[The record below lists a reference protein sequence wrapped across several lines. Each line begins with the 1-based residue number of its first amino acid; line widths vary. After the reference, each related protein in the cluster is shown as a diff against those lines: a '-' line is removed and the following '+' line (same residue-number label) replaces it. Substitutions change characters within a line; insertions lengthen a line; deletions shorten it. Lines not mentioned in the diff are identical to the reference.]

1 MRHCISCLPGK
12 CFFTAYINDNED
24 IIMKTKIIGLALLAL
39 TLGSV
44 IYYPS
49 LKARSADPNP
59 IPIAHIVAPVANPK
73 VDVVFVLDTTGS
85 MSGLIQTAK
94 DKIWSIATTMASAQ
108 PTPEIRIGLVAY
120 RDRGDHYVT
129 QVVDLS
135 DDLDSVYAAL
145 MDFQA
150 DGGGDTP
157 ESVNKALYDAVHN
170 ISWSQNSQ
178 AYQVVFLVGDAPPHM
193 DYQDEVNYPEIVAA
207 ATRKGIV
214 INTIQCGD
222 SPITAE
228 PWTQIASLGH
238 GKFFQVEQAGGAVA
252 MTTPYDAEL
261 ATLSARLD
269 DTRLYFG
276 SEEEKERMASKV
288 AATDK
293 LHEGSSLESRARR
306 AAFNMSAGGKVNLL
320 GKNDL
325 VDGIASGTIKLEEL
339 DEAELPSALKPMGP
353 AEQQAY
359 VAGLAQERSELQ
371 RQMRE
376 LAEDRDGYIAKK
388 VEEAGGF
395 KDSLDQ
401 KIYDAVA
408 EQATVAG
415 LEYEDGPEY

>member
-1 MRHCISCLPGK
+1 MRS
-12 CFFTAYINDNED
+12 
-24 IIMKTKIIGLALLAL
+24 KIFAIALFAL
-39 TLGSV
+39 TLGAV
-44 IYYPS
+44 VYYPA
-49 LKARSADPNP
+49 LKARTIEPQP
-59 IPIAHIVAPVANPK
+59 VPTAHIVAPQGAPR

-85 MSGLIQTAK
+85 MGGLIQTAK
-94 DKIWSIATTMASAQ
+94 DKIWSIATTMASAR

-120 RDRGDHYVT
+120 RDRGDQYVT
-129 QVVDLS
+129 RVVDLS
-135 DDLDSVYAAL
+135 DDLDSVYATL

-150 DGGGDTP
+150 GGGGDTP
-157 ESVNKALYDAVHN
+157 ESVNRALHDAVHN
-170 ISWSQNSQ
+170 ISWSQDPQ

-193 DYQDEVNYPEIVAA
+193 DYADEASYPEIVKAA
-207 ATRKGIV
+207 AARGIV
-214 INTIQCGD
+214 INTIQCGNM
-222 SPITAE
+222 PVTAE

-276 SEEEKERMASKV
+276 SEEEKEAMAGKV

-293 LHEGSSLESRARR
+293 LHESASVESRARR
-306 AAFNMSAGGKVNLL
+306 AAFNMSAGGRTNLL

-325 VDGIASGTIKLEEL
+325 VDAVASGDIKLEEL
-339 DEAELPSALKPMGP
+339 DEEELPAALKPM
-353 AEQQAY
+353 AQEEQVAY
-359 VAGLAQERSELQ
+359 LEDIAQERSQLK

-388 VEEAGGF
+388 AKEAGGY

-401 KIYDAVA
+401 KIYEAVA
-408 EQATVAG
+408 EQAGAVG
-415 LEYEDGPEY
+415 LEYEEGPDY